1 MQHLMMMNMDDTRRM
16 MEAGLWK
23 SRNKAARNAHWQI
36 SSVTGS
42 FKQQGHVYLAIINL
56 ASHLSH
62 HPISRTLTNICKR
75 RAGNLTK
82 ARMTSRSR
90 TSAGNKNEESERPP
104 SVEQIIQPINYRERW
119 RQLAAA
125 AMSDTRREARG
136 TDASMSSDFGR
147 GTDSM
152 SLELQIKNAGTGVV
166 LSNKQASINKVAAV
180 KLAYIEQILYDLTL
194 IKEEIDFQTD
204 PIHYNDPGNSLS

>member
-1 MQHLMMMNMDDTRRM
+1 MMMNMDDTRRI

-36 SSVTGS
+36 SSVTES
-42 FKQQGHVYLAIINL
+42 FKQQGHVYLAVLNL

-75 RAGNLTK
+75 RVGSLTK
-82 ARMTSRSR
+82 SRLASR
-90 TSAGNKNEESERPP
+90 NKTSAGVKKEESERAP
-104 SVEQIIQPINYRERW
+104 SVELMLQPINYRERW
-119 RQLAAA
+119 KMLAAA

-136 TDASMSSDFGR
+136 TEPSMSSDFGR

-152 SLELQIKNAGTGVV
+152 SLEMQIKSMGNGPV
-166 LSNKQASINKVAAV
+166 LSNKQTSINKVAAA
-180 KLAYIEQILYDLTL
+180 KLTYIEQILYDLTL